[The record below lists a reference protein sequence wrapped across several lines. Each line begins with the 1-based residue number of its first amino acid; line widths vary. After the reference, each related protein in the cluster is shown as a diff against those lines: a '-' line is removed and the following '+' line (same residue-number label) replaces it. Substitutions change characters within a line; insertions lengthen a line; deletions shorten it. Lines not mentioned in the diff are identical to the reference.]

1 MDLVLSFGQ
10 PEYLKA
16 LRAYHKTLQER
27 NALLKK
33 EGSDDEITAF
43 DQVLSINA
51 SILVTVRT
59 QVLKELS
66 EHLKSFHTNRKK
78 RSESPDLIYKPS
90 EHCESPQEFEKLLL
104 RNRERDRATRS
115 TQSGPHRDDIAMLLN
130 SHKAV
135 DFASEGQQ
143 RALVLALLFSVFV
156 F

>member
-16 LRAYHKTLQER
+16 LRSYHKTLQER

-59 QVLKELS
+59 QVLKEIS
-66 EHLKSFHTNRKK
+66 EHLKSF
-78 RSESPDLIYKPS
+78 Y
-90 EHCESPQEFEKLLL
+90 
-104 RNRERDRATRS
+104 
-115 TQSGPHRDDIAMLLN
+115 TQIA
-130 SHKAV
+130 KAILKV
-135 DFASEGQQ
+135 PT
-143 RALVLALLFSVFV
+143 
-156 F
+156 